1 MNRAVLD
8 NYHFSYAITMADVKK
23 VVEYCKVTGY
33 CAHDYETSG
42 HHSSNP
48 NGFPTCI
55 SIAFQPG
62 YAYVIPL
69 AHKDSPNKKGNKW
82 LKILKYIGREL
93 IQNDR
98 ITKVAHNFKF
108 EHGWWLKYGI
118 KPRGVILDTMLLKYL
133 LNEQRPHDLK
143 SLAYSFFP
151 EYANYS
157 IKGEETERT
166 PEDTVK
172 FWTNVPLETLA
183 PYNALDSDLCLRLA
197 IYLESRVRELG
208 FYQLY
213 RNLLEMAS
221 YNLAEVESRGYW
233 VDRPYLDGLV
243 ESYKI
248 KIEEAE
254 KKMYSVPSLVKYNKK
269 RLKAAKKALLGNL
282 LEQIEIKTNE
292 LDETE
297 DKRKASSLQRS
308 ITNLQKKYDNYSA
321 GVGITKSDQKTLEP
335 LNLKS
340 VKQLIDFLYYSKYG
354 LKLPIIKY
362 TEDKKTKKPT
372 NNPATSEDVLLE
384 LREKDETGFIDTLLK
399 YREMTKLYSTYIV
412 GIRDV
417 LNPDNTLHGS
427 FLIHGCV
434 TEDTVLVGK
443 ERDIVIGDIAPKEVG
458 VKDVVKDNIYV
469 LTHAGTW
476 EQVTHTINKGVL
488 DTYRVTTDRG
498 DVLECTKYHKLL
510 TPRGFKPL
518 WKIAKYDLDVI
529 MHDVSRLDIQPV
541 EVGKKYGEVVFKEIP
556 NWPGYL
562 ASSEGKIFSVK
573 IPGAQGMLDY
583 NNPHEM
589 VPRVQKSGN
598 RLHSRVGLRNGTGIK
613 KMLPVSRLVWSA
625 FNNASIPDGYVIDHI
640 DCNPLNNIPENLQC
654 ITYSE
659 NTKRAYKNTR
669 TAFTNGAINGKTV
682 LDTQTVG
689 QILLDH
695 REGLTQGQIVEKY
708 GISQAQVRR
717 VINGESWKYIYLTK
731 IRVEYIGKKTIMDL
745 SVNDKHSYVT
755 RSNYVSCNTVTGRLS
770 SRNPNLQNMPRDT
783 TASDIKQMFVCPPGK
798 VMMQLDYSAAEF
810 RVVAGWSQDK
820 QMLEWFR
827 VGHDIHLATACKKY
841 GEDYDEINK
850 IYSNE
855 DDPNYKE
862 WKVKRKQAKCYSGD
876 TEILTPTGWQRLD
889 SYDGKSLVAQY
900 NFDTEE
906 ISWVKPSAYGKVLSK
921 DNYTYKSRTVSLD
934 VTSTHKTL
942 FVTRYQKKVRTDFKN
957 LVNKSGYMPVAGK
970 VNFKFEDENL
980 TRFLAM
986 FTADGNTKN
995 QWEKIRFGF
1004 SKEHKANRCRE
1015 LLALCNIDYTE
1026 ALRNGKHYFCI
1037 IKKTNQ
1043 PLYQWLSKWVSRDKE
1058 LSWECLS
1065 HISGKIYLEEAQYWD
1080 SNISDKTG
1088 YVSFS
1093 TVVKQTAQVMQALG
1107 HMNGIMVSFSETRVG
1122 DRIRYHLGY
1131 NLRRDTHLTRVD
1143 LNNSILTK
1151 TEGGR
1156 DMWGVTVDDH
1166 NLLVRKDNKIV
1177 LSGNTIGFGIL
1188 YQQGPNHLKE
1198 SLSTDKHKAT
1208 KEEALEFLEEW
1219 FEIFP
1224 GVKRFVNKQMK
1235 FAEKHGYVL
1244 SPFGRKRRLPD
1255 AKNKRDR
1262 GKHAKALRDAINAPI
1277 QGTASDFALF
1287 SSILIREKIMRGE
1300 LPSSIE
1306 QIGTIHDSLMFY
1318 LDPKDMNDKVVDQ
1331 LFDICRDPDTQKYFG
1346 FKLKGITM
1354 AVDFELGLRW
1364 SKLRGYERGTDYSE
1378 VYKECYI
1385 PYWWENKETR
1395 ELQGR

>member
-1 MNRAVLD
+1 MNKSVLD

-221 YNLAEVESRGYW
+221 YNLSEVESRGYW

-340 VKQLIDFLYYSKYG
+340 VKQLIDFLYYNRYG

-510 TPRGFKPL
+510 TPRGFKPI

-613 KMLPVSRLVWSA
+613 KMLPVSRLVGSA

-862 WKVKRKQAKCYSGD
+862 WKVKRKQAK
-876 TEILTPTGWQRLD
+876 
-889 SYDGKSLVAQY
+889 
-900 NFDTEE
+900 
-906 ISWVKPSAYGKVLSK
+906 
-921 DNYTYKSRTVSLD
+921 
-934 VTSTHKTL
+934 
-942 FVTRYQKKVRTDFKN
+942 
-957 LVNKSGYMPVAGK
+957 
-970 VNFKFEDENL
+970 
-980 TRFLAM
+980 
-986 FTADGNTKN
+986 
-995 QWEKIRFGF
+995 
-1004 SKEHKANRCRE
+1004 
-1015 LLALCNIDYTE
+1015 
-1026 ALRNGKHYFCI
+1026 
-1037 IKKTNQ
+1037 
-1043 PLYQWLSKWVSRDKE
+1043 
-1058 LSWECLS
+1058 
-1065 HISGKIYLEEAQYWD
+1065 
-1080 SNISDKTG
+1080 
-1088 YVSFS
+1088 
-1093 TVVKQTAQVMQALG
+1093 
-1107 HMNGIMVSFSETRVG
+1107 
-1122 DRIRYHLGY
+1122 
-1131 NLRRDTHLTRVD
+1131 
-1143 LNNSILTK
+1143 
-1151 TEGGR
+1151 
-1156 DMWGVTVDDH
+1156 
-1166 NLLVRKDNKIV
+1166 
-1177 LSGNTIGFGIL
+1177 TIGFGIL

-1378 VYKECYI
+1378 VYKECYT

-1395 ELQGR
+1395 ELHGR

>member
-1 MNRAVLD
+1 MDKSVLD

-221 YNLAEVESRGYW
+221 YNLSEVESRGYW

-340 VKQLIDFLYYSKYG
+340 VKQLIDFLYYNRYG

-510 TPRGFKPL
+510 TPRGFKPI

-598 RLHSRVGLRNGTGIK
+598 GLHSRVELRNGTGIK

-659 NTKRAYKNTR
+659 NIKRAYKNTR

-862 WKVKRKQAKCYSGD
+862 WKVKRKQAK
-876 TEILTPTGWQRLD
+876 
-889 SYDGKSLVAQY
+889 
-900 NFDTEE
+900 
-906 ISWVKPSAYGKVLSK
+906 
-921 DNYTYKSRTVSLD
+921 
-934 VTSTHKTL
+934 
-942 FVTRYQKKVRTDFKN
+942 
-957 LVNKSGYMPVAGK
+957 
-970 VNFKFEDENL
+970 
-980 TRFLAM
+980 
-986 FTADGNTKN
+986 
-995 QWEKIRFGF
+995 
-1004 SKEHKANRCRE
+1004 
-1015 LLALCNIDYTE
+1015 
-1026 ALRNGKHYFCI
+1026 
-1037 IKKTNQ
+1037 
-1043 PLYQWLSKWVSRDKE
+1043 
-1058 LSWECLS
+1058 
-1065 HISGKIYLEEAQYWD
+1065 
-1080 SNISDKTG
+1080 
-1088 YVSFS
+1088 
-1093 TVVKQTAQVMQALG
+1093 
-1107 HMNGIMVSFSETRVG
+1107 
-1122 DRIRYHLGY
+1122 
-1131 NLRRDTHLTRVD
+1131 
-1143 LNNSILTK
+1143 
-1151 TEGGR
+1151 
-1156 DMWGVTVDDH
+1156 
-1166 NLLVRKDNKIV
+1166 
-1177 LSGNTIGFGIL
+1177 TIGFGIL

-1224 GVKRFVNKQMK
+1224 GVKRFVKKQMK

-1378 VYKECYI
+1378 VYKECYT

-1395 ELQGR
+1395 ELHGR

>member
-1 MNRAVLD
+1 MNKDVLD
-8 NYHFSYAITMADVKK
+8 NYHFSWAKTMADVKK
-23 VVEYCKVTGY
+23 VVKYCKMTGY

-42 HHSSNP
+42 HLSSDHR
-48 NGFPTCI
+48 GYPTCI

-69 AHKDSPNKKGNKW
+69 AHKDSPLRKGNKW
-82 LKILKYIGREL
+82 KRILKYIGREL

-98 ITKVAHNFKF
+98 IVKVAHNFKF

-118 KPRGVILDTMLLKYL
+118 RPRGVILDTMLMKYL
-133 LNEQRPHDLK
+133 LNEKRPHDLK

-151 EYANYS
+151 QYANYS
-157 IKGEETERT
+157 IKGEDTERT
-166 PEDTVK
+166 PEEVVQ
-172 FWTNVPLETLA
+172 FWSNVPLETLA

-197 IYLESRVRELG
+197 IYLEQRIRECG

-221 YNLAEVESRGYW
+221 YNLAEVESRGYL
-233 VDRPYLDGLV
+233 VDRPYLDGLC
-243 ESYKI
+243 ESYKT

-254 KKMYSVPSLVKYNKK
+254 AKMYAVPSLIKYNKK
-269 RLKAAKKALLGNL
+269 RVKAAKKTLLDGL

-292 LDETE
+292 LDSTT
-297 DKRKASSLQRS
+297 DKKKLGSLQRS

-321 GVGITKSDQKTLEP
+321 GVGLTKKDKESLQP

-340 VKQLIDFLYYSKYG
+340 VKQLIDFLYYNKYG
-354 LKLPIIKY
+354 LRLPIIKY

-372 NNPATSEDVLLE
+372 KNPATSEDVLLE
-384 LREKDETGFIDTLLK
+384 LKDKDETGFIETLLK
-399 YREMTKLYSTYIV
+399 YREITKLYSTYIV
-412 GIRDV
+412 GIRDI

-510 TPRGFKPL
+510 TPRGFKPI

-783 TASDIKQMFVCPPGK
+783 TAKDIKYMFVCPKGK
-798 VMMQLDYSAAEF
+798 VMMQLDYSQAEL

-841 GEDYDEINK
+841 KISYEDAYK

-855 DDPNYKE
+855 DDPDFKI
-862 WKVKRKQAKCYSGD
+862 WKVRRKQAK
-876 TEILTPTGWQRLD
+876 
-889 SYDGKSLVAQY
+889 
-900 NFDTEE
+900 
-906 ISWVKPSAYGKVLSK
+906 
-921 DNYTYKSRTVSLD
+921 
-934 VTSTHKTL
+934 
-942 FVTRYQKKVRTDFKN
+942 
-957 LVNKSGYMPVAGK
+957 
-970 VNFKFEDENL
+970 
-980 TRFLAM
+980 
-986 FTADGNTKN
+986 
-995 QWEKIRFGF
+995 
-1004 SKEHKANRCRE
+1004 
-1015 LLALCNIDYTE
+1015 
-1026 ALRNGKHYFCI
+1026 
-1037 IKKTNQ
+1037 
-1043 PLYQWLSKWVSRDKE
+1043 
-1058 LSWECLS
+1058 
-1065 HISGKIYLEEAQYWD
+1065 
-1080 SNISDKTG
+1080 
-1088 YVSFS
+1088 
-1093 TVVKQTAQVMQALG
+1093 
-1107 HMNGIMVSFSETRVG
+1107 
-1122 DRIRYHLGY
+1122 
-1131 NLRRDTHLTRVD
+1131 
-1143 LNNSILTK
+1143 
-1151 TEGGR
+1151 
-1156 DMWGVTVDDH
+1156 
-1166 NLLVRKDNKIV
+1166 
-1177 LSGNTIGFGIL
+1177 TIGFGVL

-1198 SLSTDKHKAT
+1198 SLSTPDHKAT
-1208 KEEALEFLEEW
+1208 KEEAIEFLDEW
-1219 FEIFP
+1219 FDTFP
-1224 GVKRFVNKQMK
+1224 RIRKFVKKQQK
-1235 FAEKHGYVL
+1235 FAEEHGYIV
-1244 SPFGRKRRLPD
+1244 SPFGRKRRLPE
-1255 AKNKRDR
+1255 ARNKREQ
-1262 GKHAKALRDAINAPI
+1262 GKYAKALRDAVNAPI

-1287 SSILIREKIMRGE
+1287 SSILIREQIMQGK
-1300 LPSSIE
+1300 LPASIE

-1318 LDPKDMNDKVVDQ
+1318 LDPKDMNDEVVDH
-1331 LFDICRDPDTQKYFG
+1331 LFNICKDPDTQKYFG

-1364 SKLRGYERGTDYSE
+1364 SKLKGYKRGTDYAE
-1378 VYKECYI
+1378 VYKDCYI
-1385 PYWWENKETR
+1385 DHWWENKEIVA
-1395 ELQGR
+1395 LQEAT

>member
-1 MNRAVLD
+1 MNKSVLD

-221 YNLAEVESRGYW
+221 YNLSEVESRGYW

-308 ITNLQKKYDNYSA
+308 ISNLQKKYDNYSA

-340 VKQLIDFLYYSKYG
+340 VKQLIDFLYYNRYG

-427 FLIHGCV
+427 FLIHG
-434 TEDTVLVGK
+434 
-443 ERDIVIGDIAPKEVG
+443 
-458 VKDVVKDNIYV
+458 
-469 LTHAGTW
+469 
-476 EQVTHTINKGVL
+476 
-488 DTYRVTTDRG
+488 
-498 DVLECTKYHKLL
+498 
-510 TPRGFKPL
+510 
-518 WKIAKYDLDVI
+518 
-529 MHDVSRLDIQPV
+529 
-541 EVGKKYGEVVFKEIP
+541 
-556 NWPGYL
+556 
-562 ASSEGKIFSVK
+562 
-573 IPGAQGMLDY
+573 
-583 NNPHEM
+583 
-589 VPRVQKSGN
+589 
-598 RLHSRVGLRNGTGIK
+598 
-613 KMLPVSRLVWSA
+613 
-625 FNNASIPDGYVIDHI
+625 
-640 DCNPLNNIPENLQC
+640 
-654 ITYSE
+654 
-659 NTKRAYKNTR
+659 
-669 TAFTNGAINGKTV
+669 
-682 LDTQTVG
+682 
-689 QILLDH
+689 
-695 REGLTQGQIVEKY
+695 
-708 GISQAQVRR
+708 
-717 VINGESWKYIYLTK
+717 
-731 IRVEYIGKKTIMDL
+731 
-745 SVNDKHSYVT
+745 
-755 RSNYVSCNTVTGRLS
+755 TVTGRLS

-862 WKVKRKQAKCYSGD
+862 WKVKRKQAK
-876 TEILTPTGWQRLD
+876 
-889 SYDGKSLVAQY
+889 
-900 NFDTEE
+900 
-906 ISWVKPSAYGKVLSK
+906 
-921 DNYTYKSRTVSLD
+921 
-934 VTSTHKTL
+934 
-942 FVTRYQKKVRTDFKN
+942 
-957 LVNKSGYMPVAGK
+957 
-970 VNFKFEDENL
+970 
-980 TRFLAM
+980 
-986 FTADGNTKN
+986 
-995 QWEKIRFGF
+995 
-1004 SKEHKANRCRE
+1004 
-1015 LLALCNIDYTE
+1015 
-1026 ALRNGKHYFCI
+1026 
-1037 IKKTNQ
+1037 
-1043 PLYQWLSKWVSRDKE
+1043 
-1058 LSWECLS
+1058 
-1065 HISGKIYLEEAQYWD
+1065 
-1080 SNISDKTG
+1080 
-1088 YVSFS
+1088 
-1093 TVVKQTAQVMQALG
+1093 
-1107 HMNGIMVSFSETRVG
+1107 
-1122 DRIRYHLGY
+1122 
-1131 NLRRDTHLTRVD
+1131 
-1143 LNNSILTK
+1143 
-1151 TEGGR
+1151 
-1156 DMWGVTVDDH
+1156 
-1166 NLLVRKDNKIV
+1166 
-1177 LSGNTIGFGIL
+1177 TIGFGIL

-1224 GVKRFVNKQMK
+1224 GVKRFVKKQMK

-1255 AKNKRDR
+1255 AKNRRDR

-1378 VYKECYI
+1378 VYKECYT

-1395 ELQGR
+1395 ELHGR

>member
-1 MNRAVLD
+1 MNKDVLD
-8 NYHFSYAITMADVKK
+8 NYHFSWAKTMADVKK
-23 VVEYCKVTGY
+23 VVKYCKMTGY

-42 HHSSNP
+42 HHSSDHR
-48 NGFPTCI
+48 GYPTCI

-69 AHKDSPNKKGNKW
+69 AHKDSPLRKGNKW
-82 LKILKYIGREL
+82 KRVLKYIGREL

-98 ITKVAHNFKF
+98 IVKVAHNFKF

-118 KPRGVILDTMLLKYL
+118 RPRGVILDTMLMKYL
-133 LNEQRPHDLK
+133 LNEKRPHDLK

-151 EYANYS
+151 QYANYS
-157 IKGEETERT
+157 IKGEDTERT
-166 PEDTVK
+166 PEEVVQ
-172 FWTNVPLETLA
+172 FWSNVPLETLA

-197 IYLESRVRELG
+197 IYLEQRIRECG

-221 YNLAEVESRGYW
+221 YNLAEVESRGYL
-233 VDRPYLDGLV
+233 VDRPYLDGLC

-254 KKMYSVPSLVKYNKK
+254 AKMYAVPSLVKYNKK
-269 RLKAAKKALLGNL
+269 RVKAAKKALLEGI

-292 LDETE
+292 LDNTT
-297 DKRKASSLQRS
+297 DKKKLGSLQRS

-321 GVGITKSDQKTLEP
+321 GVGLTKKDKESLQP

-340 VKQLIDFLYYSKYG
+340 VKQLIDFLYYNKYG
-354 LKLPIIKY
+354 LRLPIIKY

-372 NNPATSEDVLLE
+372 KNPATSEDVLLE
-384 LREKDETGFIDTLLK
+384 LKDKDETGFIETLLK
-399 YREMTKLYSTYIV
+399 YREITKLYSTYIV
-412 GIRDV
+412 GIRDI

-427 FLIHGCV
+427 FLIHG
-434 TEDTVLVGK
+434 
-443 ERDIVIGDIAPKEVG
+443 
-458 VKDVVKDNIYV
+458 
-469 LTHAGTW
+469 
-476 EQVTHTINKGVL
+476 
-488 DTYRVTTDRG
+488 
-498 DVLECTKYHKLL
+498 
-510 TPRGFKPL
+510 
-518 WKIAKYDLDVI
+518 
-529 MHDVSRLDIQPV
+529 
-541 EVGKKYGEVVFKEIP
+541 
-556 NWPGYL
+556 
-562 ASSEGKIFSVK
+562 
-573 IPGAQGMLDY
+573 
-583 NNPHEM
+583 
-589 VPRVQKSGN
+589 
-598 RLHSRVGLRNGTGIK
+598 
-613 KMLPVSRLVWSA
+613 
-625 FNNASIPDGYVIDHI
+625 
-640 DCNPLNNIPENLQC
+640 
-654 ITYSE
+654 
-659 NTKRAYKNTR
+659 
-669 TAFTNGAINGKTV
+669 
-682 LDTQTVG
+682 
-689 QILLDH
+689 
-695 REGLTQGQIVEKY
+695 
-708 GISQAQVRR
+708 
-717 VINGESWKYIYLTK
+717 
-731 IRVEYIGKKTIMDL
+731 
-745 SVNDKHSYVT
+745 
-755 RSNYVSCNTVTGRLS
+755 TVTGRLS

-783 TASDIKQMFVCPPGK
+783 TAKDIKYMFVCPKGK
-798 VMMQLDYSAAEF
+798 VMMQLDYSQAEL

-841 GEDYDEINK
+841 KISYEDAYK

-855 DDPNYKE
+855 DDPNYKT
-862 WKVKRKQAKCYSGD
+862 WKVRRKQAKCYSGD

-906 ISWVKPSAYGKVLSK
+906 ISWVKPSAYGKVISK
-921 DNYTYKSRTVSLD
+921 NNYTYKSRTVSLD

-942 FVTRYQKKVRTDFKN
+942 FVTRHQKKIRTDFKN

-970 VNFKFEDENL
+970 VNFEFEDENL

-986 FTADGNTKN
+986 FTADGNIKN

-1026 ALRNGKHYFCI
+1026 AIRNGKHYFCI

-1043 PLYQWLSKWVSRDKE
+1043 PLYQWLSNWVSMGKE

-1080 SNISDKTG
+1080 SNISNKTG

-1093 TVVKQTAQVMQALG
+1093 TVVKQTAQVMQAMG
-1107 HMNGIMVSFSETRVG
+1107 HMNGIMVSFSETKVG
-1122 DRIRYHLGY
+1122 DRTRYHLGY

-1177 LSGNTIGFGIL
+1177 LSGNTIGFGVL

-1198 SLSTDKHKAT
+1198 SLSTPDHKAT
-1208 KEEALEFLEEW
+1208 KEEAIEFLDEW
-1219 FEIFP
+1219 FDTFP
-1224 GVKRFVNKQMK
+1224 RIRKFVKKQQK
-1235 FAEKHGYVL
+1235 FAEEHGYVV
-1244 SPFGRKRRLPD
+1244 SPFGRKRRLPE
-1255 AKNKRDR
+1255 ARNKREQ
-1262 GKHAKALRDAINAPI
+1262 GKYAKALRDAVNAPI

-1287 SSILIREKIMRGE
+1287 SSILIREQIMQGK
-1300 LPSSIE
+1300 LPASIE
-1306 QIGTIHDSLMFY
+1306 QIGTIHDSIMFY
-1318 LDPKDMNDKVVDQ
+1318 LDPKDMNDEVVDH
-1331 LFDICRDPDTQKYFG
+1331 LFNICKDPDTQKYFG

-1364 SKLRGYERGTDYSE
+1364 SKLKGYKRGTDYAE
-1378 VYKECYI
+1378 VYKDCYI
-1385 PYWWENKETR
+1385 DHWWENKEIVA
-1395 ELQGR
+1395 LQEAS

>member
-1 MNRAVLD
+1 
-8 NYHFSYAITMADVKK
+8 MADVKK
-23 VVEYCKVTGY
+23 VVKYCKMTGY

-42 HHSSNP
+42 HHSSDHR
-48 NGFPTCI
+48 GYPTCI

-69 AHKDSPNKKGNKW
+69 AHKDSPLRKGNKW
-82 LKILKYIGREL
+82 KRVLKYIGREL

-98 ITKVAHNFKF
+98 IVKVAHNFKF

-118 KPRGVILDTMLLKYL
+118 RPRGVILDTMLMKYL
-133 LNEQRPHDLK
+133 LNEKRPHDLK

-151 EYANYS
+151 QYANYS
-157 IKGEETERT
+157 IKGEDTERT
-166 PEDTVK
+166 PEEVVQ
-172 FWTNVPLETLA
+172 FWSNVPLETLA
-183 PYNALDSDLCLRLA
+183 PYNALDSDLCLRLS
-197 IYLESRVRELG
+197 IYLEQRIRECG

-221 YNLAEVESRGYW
+221 YNLAEVESRGYL
-233 VDRPYLDGLV
+233 VDRPYLDGLC

-254 KKMYSVPSLVKYNKK
+254 AKMYAVPSLVKYNKK
-269 RLKAAKKALLGNL
+269 RVKAAKKALLDGL

-292 LDETE
+292 LDNTT
-297 DKRKASSLQRS
+297 DKKKLGSLQRS

-321 GVGITKSDQKTLEP
+321 GVGLTKKDKESLQP

-340 VKQLIDFLYYSKYG
+340 VKQLIDFLYYNKYG
-354 LKLPIIKY
+354 LRLPIIKY

-372 NNPATSEDVLLE
+372 KNPATSEDVLLE
-384 LREKDETGFIDTLLK
+384 LKDKDETGFIETLLK
-399 YREMTKLYSTYIV
+399 YREITKLYSTYIV
-412 GIRDV
+412 GIRDI

-427 FLIHGCV
+427 FLIHG
-434 TEDTVLVGK
+434 
-443 ERDIVIGDIAPKEVG
+443 
-458 VKDVVKDNIYV
+458 
-469 LTHAGTW
+469 
-476 EQVTHTINKGVL
+476 
-488 DTYRVTTDRG
+488 
-498 DVLECTKYHKLL
+498 
-510 TPRGFKPL
+510 
-518 WKIAKYDLDVI
+518 
-529 MHDVSRLDIQPV
+529 
-541 EVGKKYGEVVFKEIP
+541 
-556 NWPGYL
+556 
-562 ASSEGKIFSVK
+562 
-573 IPGAQGMLDY
+573 
-583 NNPHEM
+583 
-589 VPRVQKSGN
+589 
-598 RLHSRVGLRNGTGIK
+598 
-613 KMLPVSRLVWSA
+613 
-625 FNNASIPDGYVIDHI
+625 
-640 DCNPLNNIPENLQC
+640 
-654 ITYSE
+654 
-659 NTKRAYKNTR
+659 
-669 TAFTNGAINGKTV
+669 
-682 LDTQTVG
+682 
-689 QILLDH
+689 
-695 REGLTQGQIVEKY
+695 
-708 GISQAQVRR
+708 
-717 VINGESWKYIYLTK
+717 
-731 IRVEYIGKKTIMDL
+731 
-745 SVNDKHSYVT
+745 
-755 RSNYVSCNTVTGRLS
+755 TVTGRLS

-783 TASDIKQMFVCPPGK
+783 TAKDIKYMFVCPKGK
-798 VMMQLDYSAAEF
+798 VMMQLDYSQAEL

-841 GEDYDEINK
+841 KISYEDAYK

-855 DDPNYKE
+855 DDPNYKT
-862 WKVKRKQAKCYSGD
+862 WKVRRKQAKCYSGD

-906 ISWVKPSAYGKVLSK
+906 ISWVKPSAYGKVISK
-921 DNYTYKSRTVSLD
+921 NNYTYKSRTVSLD

-942 FVTRYQKKVRTDFKN
+942 FVTRHQKKIRTDFKN

-970 VNFKFEDENL
+970 VNFEFEDENL

-986 FTADGNTKN
+986 FTADGNIKN

-1026 ALRNGKHYFCI
+1026 AIRNGKHYFCI

-1043 PLYQWLSKWVSRDKE
+1043 PLYQWLSNWVSMGKE

-1080 SNISDKTG
+1080 SNISNKTG

-1093 TVVKQTAQVMQALG
+1093 TVVKQTAQVMQAMG
-1107 HMNGIMVSFSETRVG
+1107 HMNGIMVSFSETKVG
-1122 DRIRYHLGY
+1122 DRTRYHLGY

-1177 LSGNTIGFGIL
+1177 LSGNTIGFGVL

-1198 SLSTDKHKAT
+1198 SLSTPDHKAT
-1208 KEEALEFLEEW
+1208 KEEAIEFLDEW
-1219 FEIFP
+1219 FDTFP
-1224 GVKRFVNKQMK
+1224 RIRKFVKKQQK
-1235 FAEKHGYVL
+1235 FAEEHGYVV
-1244 SPFGRKRRLPD
+1244 SPFGRKRRLPE
-1255 AKNKRDR
+1255 ARNKREQ
-1262 GKHAKALRDAINAPI
+1262 GKYAKALRDAVNAPI

-1287 SSILIREKIMRGE
+1287 SSILIREQIMQGK
-1300 LPSSIE
+1300 LPASIE
-1306 QIGTIHDSLMFY
+1306 QIGTIHDSIMFY
-1318 LDPKDMNDKVVDQ
+1318 LDPKDMNDEVVDH
-1331 LFDICRDPDTQKYFG
+1331 LFNICKDPDTQKYFG

-1364 SKLRGYERGTDYSE
+1364 SKLKGYKRGTDYAE
-1378 VYKECYI
+1378 VYKDCYI
-1385 PYWWENKETR
+1385 DHWWENKEIVA
-1395 ELQGR
+1395 LQEAS

>member
-1 MNRAVLD
+1 MNKSVLD

-221 YNLAEVESRGYW
+221 YNLSEVESRGYW

-340 VKQLIDFLYYSKYG
+340 VKQLIDFLYYNRYG

-510 TPRGFKPL
+510 TPRGFKPI

-529 MHDVSRLDIQPV
+529 MHDVSRLNIQPV

-659 NTKRAYKNTR
+659 NIKRAYKNTR

-862 WKVKRKQAKCYSGD
+862 WKVKRKQAK
-876 TEILTPTGWQRLD
+876 
-889 SYDGKSLVAQY
+889 
-900 NFDTEE
+900 
-906 ISWVKPSAYGKVLSK
+906 
-921 DNYTYKSRTVSLD
+921 
-934 VTSTHKTL
+934 
-942 FVTRYQKKVRTDFKN
+942 
-957 LVNKSGYMPVAGK
+957 
-970 VNFKFEDENL
+970 
-980 TRFLAM
+980 
-986 FTADGNTKN
+986 
-995 QWEKIRFGF
+995 
-1004 SKEHKANRCRE
+1004 
-1015 LLALCNIDYTE
+1015 
-1026 ALRNGKHYFCI
+1026 
-1037 IKKTNQ
+1037 
-1043 PLYQWLSKWVSRDKE
+1043 
-1058 LSWECLS
+1058 
-1065 HISGKIYLEEAQYWD
+1065 
-1080 SNISDKTG
+1080 
-1088 YVSFS
+1088 
-1093 TVVKQTAQVMQALG
+1093 
-1107 HMNGIMVSFSETRVG
+1107 
-1122 DRIRYHLGY
+1122 
-1131 NLRRDTHLTRVD
+1131 
-1143 LNNSILTK
+1143 
-1151 TEGGR
+1151 
-1156 DMWGVTVDDH
+1156 
-1166 NLLVRKDNKIV
+1166 
-1177 LSGNTIGFGIL
+1177 TIGFGIL

-1224 GVKRFVNKQMK
+1224 GVKRFVKKQMK

-1378 VYKECYI
+1378 VYKECYT

>member
-1 MNRAVLD
+1 MNKDVLD
-8 NYHFSYAITMADVKK
+8 NYHFSWAKTMADVKK
-23 VVEYCKVTGY
+23 VVKYCKMTGY

-42 HHSSNP
+42 HLSSDHR
-48 NGFPTCI
+48 GYPTCI

-69 AHKDSPNKKGNKW
+69 AHKDSPLRKGNKW
-82 LKILKYIGREL
+82 KRILKYIGREL

-98 ITKVAHNFKF
+98 IVKVAHNFKF

-118 KPRGVILDTMLLKYL
+118 RPRGVILDTMLMKYL
-133 LNEQRPHDLK
+133 LNEKRPHDLK

-151 EYANYS
+151 QYANYS
-157 IKGEETERT
+157 IKGEDTERT
-166 PEDTVK
+166 PEEVVQ
-172 FWTNVPLETLA
+172 FWSNVPLETLA

-197 IYLESRVRELG
+197 IYLEQRIRECG

-221 YNLAEVESRGYW
+221 YNLAEVESRGYL
-233 VDRPYLDGLV
+233 VDRPYLDGLC
-243 ESYKI
+243 ESYKT

-254 KKMYSVPSLVKYNKK
+254 AKMYAVPSLVKYNKK
-269 RLKAAKKALLGNL
+269 RVKAAKKALLDGL

-292 LDETE
+292 LDSTT
-297 DKRKASSLQRS
+297 DKKKLGSLQRS

-321 GVGITKSDQKTLEP
+321 GVGLTKKDKESLQP

-340 VKQLIDFLYYSKYG
+340 VKQLIDFLYYNKYG
-354 LKLPIIKY
+354 LRLPIIKY

-372 NNPATSEDVLLE
+372 KNPATSEDVLLE
-384 LREKDETGFIDTLLK
+384 LKDKDETGFIETLLK
-399 YREMTKLYSTYIV
+399 YREITKLYSTYIV
-412 GIRDV
+412 GIRDI

-510 TPRGFKPL
+510 TPRGFKPI

-783 TASDIKQMFVCPPGK
+783 TAKDIKYMFVCPKGK
-798 VMMQLDYSAAEF
+798 VMMQLDYSQAEL

-841 GEDYDEINK
+841 KISYEDAYK

-855 DDPNYKE
+855 DDPDFKI
-862 WKVKRKQAKCYSGD
+862 WKVRRKQAK
-876 TEILTPTGWQRLD
+876 
-889 SYDGKSLVAQY
+889 
-900 NFDTEE
+900 
-906 ISWVKPSAYGKVLSK
+906 
-921 DNYTYKSRTVSLD
+921 
-934 VTSTHKTL
+934 
-942 FVTRYQKKVRTDFKN
+942 
-957 LVNKSGYMPVAGK
+957 
-970 VNFKFEDENL
+970 
-980 TRFLAM
+980 
-986 FTADGNTKN
+986 
-995 QWEKIRFGF
+995 
-1004 SKEHKANRCRE
+1004 
-1015 LLALCNIDYTE
+1015 
-1026 ALRNGKHYFCI
+1026 
-1037 IKKTNQ
+1037 
-1043 PLYQWLSKWVSRDKE
+1043 
-1058 LSWECLS
+1058 
-1065 HISGKIYLEEAQYWD
+1065 
-1080 SNISDKTG
+1080 
-1088 YVSFS
+1088 
-1093 TVVKQTAQVMQALG
+1093 
-1107 HMNGIMVSFSETRVG
+1107 
-1122 DRIRYHLGY
+1122 
-1131 NLRRDTHLTRVD
+1131 
-1143 LNNSILTK
+1143 
-1151 TEGGR
+1151 
-1156 DMWGVTVDDH
+1156 
-1166 NLLVRKDNKIV
+1166 
-1177 LSGNTIGFGIL
+1177 TIGFGVL

-1198 SLSTDKHKAT
+1198 SLSTPDHKAT
-1208 KEEALEFLEEW
+1208 KEEAIEFLDEW
-1219 FEIFP
+1219 FDTFP
-1224 GVKRFVNKQMK
+1224 RIRKFVKKQQR
-1235 FAEKHGYVL
+1235 FAEEHGYVV
-1244 SPFGRKRRLPD
+1244 SPFGRKRRLPE
-1255 AKNKRDR
+1255 ARNKREQ
-1262 GKHAKALRDAINAPI
+1262 GKYAKALRDAVNAPI

-1287 SSILIREKIMRGE
+1287 SSILIREQIMQGK
-1300 LPSSIE
+1300 LPASIE

-1318 LDPKDMNDKVVDQ
+1318 LDPKDMNDEVVDH
-1331 LFDICRDPDTQKYFG
+1331 LFNICKDPDTQKYFG

-1364 SKLRGYERGTDYSE
+1364 SKLKGYKRGTDYAE
-1378 VYKECYI
+1378 VYKDCYI
-1385 PYWWENKETR
+1385 DHWWENKEIVA
-1395 ELQGR
+1395 LQEAT

>member
-1 MNRAVLD
+1 MNKSVLD

-172 FWTNVPLETLA
+172 FWSNVPLETLA

-221 YNLAEVESRGYW
+221 YNLSEVESRGYW

-292 LDETE
+292 LYGTE

-308 ITNLQKKYDNYSA
+308 INNLQKKYDNYSA

-372 NNPATSEDVLLE
+372 KNPATSEDVLLE

-458 VKDVVKDNIYV
+458 IKDVVKDNIYV

-510 TPRGFKPL
+510 TPQGFKPI
-518 WKIAKYDLDVI
+518 WKIAKHDLDVI

-573 IPGAQGMLDY
+573 IPGAHGMLDY

-598 RLHSRVGLRNGTGIK
+598 RLHSRVGLRNGTGTK

-669 TAFTNGAINGKTV
+669 TAFTNRAINGQTV

-731 IRVEYIGKKTIMDL
+731 IRVEYIGKKIIMDL

-755 RSNYVSCNTVTGRLS
+755 RSNYVSCNTITGRLS

-841 GEDYDEINK
+841 GEDYGEINK

-862 WKVKRKQAKCYSGD
+862 WKVKRKQAK
-876 TEILTPTGWQRLD
+876 
-889 SYDGKSLVAQY
+889 
-900 NFDTEE
+900 
-906 ISWVKPSAYGKVLSK
+906 
-921 DNYTYKSRTVSLD
+921 
-934 VTSTHKTL
+934 
-942 FVTRYQKKVRTDFKN
+942 
-957 LVNKSGYMPVAGK
+957 
-970 VNFKFEDENL
+970 
-980 TRFLAM
+980 
-986 FTADGNTKN
+986 
-995 QWEKIRFGF
+995 
-1004 SKEHKANRCRE
+1004 
-1015 LLALCNIDYTE
+1015 
-1026 ALRNGKHYFCI
+1026 
-1037 IKKTNQ
+1037 
-1043 PLYQWLSKWVSRDKE
+1043 
-1058 LSWECLS
+1058 
-1065 HISGKIYLEEAQYWD
+1065 
-1080 SNISDKTG
+1080 
-1088 YVSFS
+1088 
-1093 TVVKQTAQVMQALG
+1093 
-1107 HMNGIMVSFSETRVG
+1107 
-1122 DRIRYHLGY
+1122 
-1131 NLRRDTHLTRVD
+1131 
-1143 LNNSILTK
+1143 
-1151 TEGGR
+1151 
-1156 DMWGVTVDDH
+1156 
-1166 NLLVRKDNKIV
+1166 
-1177 LSGNTIGFGIL
+1177 TIGFGIL

-1224 GVKRFVNKQMK
+1224 GVKKFVNKQMR

-1255 AKNKRDR
+1255 AKNMRDR

-1378 VYKECYI
+1378 VYKECYT

>member
-1 MNRAVLD
+1 MNKDVLD
-8 NYHFSYAITMADVKK
+8 NYHFSWAKTMADVKK
-23 VVEYCKVTGY
+23 VVKYCKMTGY

-42 HHSSNP
+42 HHSSDHR
-48 NGFPTCI
+48 GYPTCI

-69 AHKDSPNKKGNKW
+69 AHKDSPLRKGNKW
-82 LKILKYIGREL
+82 KRVLKYIGREL

-98 ITKVAHNFKF
+98 IVKVAHNFKF

-118 KPRGVILDTMLLKYL
+118 RPRGVILDTMLMKYL
-133 LNEQRPHDLK
+133 LNEKRPHDLK

-151 EYANYS
+151 QYANYS
-157 IKGEETERT
+157 IKGEDTERT
-166 PEDTVK
+166 PEEVVQ
-172 FWTNVPLETLA
+172 FWSNVPLETLA
-183 PYNALDSDLCLRLA
+183 PYNALDSDLCLRLS
-197 IYLESRVRELG
+197 IYLEQRIRECG

-221 YNLAEVESRGYW
+221 YNLAEVESRGYL
-233 VDRPYLDGLV
+233 VDRPYLDGLC

-254 KKMYSVPSLVKYNKK
+254 AKMYAVPSLVKYNKK
-269 RLKAAKKALLGNL
+269 RVKAAKKALLDGL

-292 LDETE
+292 LDNTT
-297 DKRKASSLQRS
+297 DKKKLGSLQRS

-321 GVGITKSDQKTLEP
+321 GVGLTKKDKESLQP

-340 VKQLIDFLYYSKYG
+340 VKQLIDFLYYNKYG
-354 LKLPIIKY
+354 LRLPIIKY

-372 NNPATSEDVLLE
+372 KNPATSEDVLLE
-384 LREKDETGFIDTLLK
+384 LKDKDETGFIETLLK
-399 YREMTKLYSTYIV
+399 YREITKLYSTYIV
-412 GIRDV
+412 GIRDI

-427 FLIHGCV
+427 FLIHG
-434 TEDTVLVGK
+434 
-443 ERDIVIGDIAPKEVG
+443 
-458 VKDVVKDNIYV
+458 
-469 LTHAGTW
+469 
-476 EQVTHTINKGVL
+476 
-488 DTYRVTTDRG
+488 
-498 DVLECTKYHKLL
+498 
-510 TPRGFKPL
+510 
-518 WKIAKYDLDVI
+518 
-529 MHDVSRLDIQPV
+529 
-541 EVGKKYGEVVFKEIP
+541 
-556 NWPGYL
+556 
-562 ASSEGKIFSVK
+562 
-573 IPGAQGMLDY
+573 
-583 NNPHEM
+583 
-589 VPRVQKSGN
+589 
-598 RLHSRVGLRNGTGIK
+598 
-613 KMLPVSRLVWSA
+613 
-625 FNNASIPDGYVIDHI
+625 
-640 DCNPLNNIPENLQC
+640 
-654 ITYSE
+654 
-659 NTKRAYKNTR
+659 
-669 TAFTNGAINGKTV
+669 
-682 LDTQTVG
+682 
-689 QILLDH
+689 
-695 REGLTQGQIVEKY
+695 
-708 GISQAQVRR
+708 
-717 VINGESWKYIYLTK
+717 
-731 IRVEYIGKKTIMDL
+731 
-745 SVNDKHSYVT
+745 
-755 RSNYVSCNTVTGRLS
+755 TVTGRLS

-783 TASDIKQMFVCPPGK
+783 TAKDIKYMFVCPKGK
-798 VMMQLDYSAAEF
+798 VMMQLDYSQAEL

-841 GEDYDEINK
+841 KISYEDAYK

-855 DDPNYKE
+855 DDPNYKT
-862 WKVKRKQAKCYSGD
+862 WKVRRKQAKCYSGD

-906 ISWVKPSAYGKVLSK
+906 ISWVKPSAYGKVISK
-921 DNYTYKSRTVSLD
+921 NNYTYKSRTVSLD

-942 FVTRYQKKVRTDFKN
+942 FVTRHQKKIRTDFKN

-970 VNFKFEDENL
+970 VNFEFEDENL

-986 FTADGNTKN
+986 FTADGNIKN

-1026 ALRNGKHYFCI
+1026 AIRNGKHYFCI

-1043 PLYQWLSKWVSRDKE
+1043 PLYQWLSNWVSMGKE

-1080 SNISDKTG
+1080 SNISNKTG

-1093 TVVKQTAQVMQALG
+1093 TVVKQTAQVMQAMG
-1107 HMNGIMVSFSETRVG
+1107 HMNGIMVSFSETKVG
-1122 DRIRYHLGY
+1122 DRTRYHLGY

-1177 LSGNTIGFGIL
+1177 LSGNTIGFGVL

-1198 SLSTDKHKAT
+1198 SLSTPDHKAT
-1208 KEEALEFLEEW
+1208 KEEAIEFLDEW
-1219 FEIFP
+1219 FDTFP
-1224 GVKRFVNKQMK
+1224 RIRKFVKKQQK
-1235 FAEKHGYVL
+1235 FAEEHGYVV
-1244 SPFGRKRRLPD
+1244 SPFGRKRRLPE
-1255 AKNKRDR
+1255 ARNKREQ
-1262 GKHAKALRDAINAPI
+1262 GKYAKALRDAVNAPI

-1287 SSILIREKIMRGE
+1287 SSILIREQIMQGK
-1300 LPSSIE
+1300 LPASIE

-1318 LDPKDMNDKVVDQ
+1318 LDPKDMNDEVVDH
-1331 LFDICRDPDTQKYFG
+1331 LFNICKDPDTQKYFG

-1364 SKLRGYERGTDYSE
+1364 SKLKGYKRGTDYAE
-1378 VYKECYI
+1378 VYKDCYI
-1385 PYWWENKETR
+1385 DHWWENKEIVA
-1395 ELQGR
+1395 LQEAS

>member
-1 MNRAVLD
+1 MNKSVLD

-69 AHKDSPNKKGNKW
+69 AHKDSPNKKGDKW

-340 VKQLIDFLYYSKYG
+340 VKQLIDFLYYNRYG

-510 TPRGFKPL
+510 TPRGFKPI

-529 MHDVSRLDIQPV
+529 MHDVPRLDIQPV

-755 RSNYVSCNTVTGRLS
+755 RSNYMSCNTVTGRLS

-862 WKVKRKQAKCYSGD
+862 WKVKRKQAK
-876 TEILTPTGWQRLD
+876 
-889 SYDGKSLVAQY
+889 
-900 NFDTEE
+900 
-906 ISWVKPSAYGKVLSK
+906 
-921 DNYTYKSRTVSLD
+921 
-934 VTSTHKTL
+934 
-942 FVTRYQKKVRTDFKN
+942 
-957 LVNKSGYMPVAGK
+957 
-970 VNFKFEDENL
+970 
-980 TRFLAM
+980 
-986 FTADGNTKN
+986 
-995 QWEKIRFGF
+995 
-1004 SKEHKANRCRE
+1004 
-1015 LLALCNIDYTE
+1015 
-1026 ALRNGKHYFCI
+1026 
-1037 IKKTNQ
+1037 
-1043 PLYQWLSKWVSRDKE
+1043 
-1058 LSWECLS
+1058 
-1065 HISGKIYLEEAQYWD
+1065 
-1080 SNISDKTG
+1080 
-1088 YVSFS
+1088 
-1093 TVVKQTAQVMQALG
+1093 
-1107 HMNGIMVSFSETRVG
+1107 
-1122 DRIRYHLGY
+1122 
-1131 NLRRDTHLTRVD
+1131 
-1143 LNNSILTK
+1143 
-1151 TEGGR
+1151 
-1156 DMWGVTVDDH
+1156 
-1166 NLLVRKDNKIV
+1166 
-1177 LSGNTIGFGIL
+1177 TIGFGIL

-1224 GVKRFVNKQMK
+1224 GVKRFVKKQMK

-1378 VYKECYI
+1378 VYKECYT

-1395 ELQGR
+1395 ELHGR

>member
-1 MNRAVLD
+1 MNKSVLD

-172 FWTNVPLETLA
+172 FWSNVPLETLA

-221 YNLAEVESRGYW
+221 YNLSEVESRGYW

-292 LDETE
+292 LYGTE

-308 ITNLQKKYDNYSA
+308 INNLQKKYDNYSA

-372 NNPATSEDVLLE
+372 KNPATSEDVLLE

-458 VKDVVKDNIYV
+458 IKDVVKDNIYV

-510 TPRGFKPL
+510 TPQGFKPI
-518 WKIAKYDLDVI
+518 WKIAKHDLDVI

-573 IPGAQGMLDY
+573 IPGAHGMLDY

-598 RLHSRVGLRNGTGIK
+598 RLHSRVGLRNGTGTK

-669 TAFTNGAINGKTV
+669 TAFTNGAINGQTV

-731 IRVEYIGKKTIMDL
+731 IRVEYIGKKIIMDL

-755 RSNYVSCNTVTGRLS
+755 RSNYVSCNTITGRLS

-862 WKVKRKQAKCYSGD
+862 WKVKRKQAK
-876 TEILTPTGWQRLD
+876 
-889 SYDGKSLVAQY
+889 
-900 NFDTEE
+900 
-906 ISWVKPSAYGKVLSK
+906 
-921 DNYTYKSRTVSLD
+921 
-934 VTSTHKTL
+934 
-942 FVTRYQKKVRTDFKN
+942 
-957 LVNKSGYMPVAGK
+957 
-970 VNFKFEDENL
+970 
-980 TRFLAM
+980 
-986 FTADGNTKN
+986 
-995 QWEKIRFGF
+995 
-1004 SKEHKANRCRE
+1004 
-1015 LLALCNIDYTE
+1015 
-1026 ALRNGKHYFCI
+1026 
-1037 IKKTNQ
+1037 
-1043 PLYQWLSKWVSRDKE
+1043 
-1058 LSWECLS
+1058 
-1065 HISGKIYLEEAQYWD
+1065 
-1080 SNISDKTG
+1080 
-1088 YVSFS
+1088 
-1093 TVVKQTAQVMQALG
+1093 
-1107 HMNGIMVSFSETRVG
+1107 
-1122 DRIRYHLGY
+1122 
-1131 NLRRDTHLTRVD
+1131 
-1143 LNNSILTK
+1143 
-1151 TEGGR
+1151 
-1156 DMWGVTVDDH
+1156 
-1166 NLLVRKDNKIV
+1166 
-1177 LSGNTIGFGIL
+1177 TIGFGIL

-1224 GVKRFVNKQMK
+1224 GVKKFVNKQMR

-1255 AKNKRDR
+1255 AKNRRDR

-1378 VYKECYI
+1378 VYKECYT

>member
-1 MNRAVLD
+1 MNKDVLD
-8 NYHFSYAITMADVKK
+8 NYHFSWAKTMADVKK
-23 VVEYCKVTGY
+23 VVKYCKMTGC

-42 HHSSNP
+42 HLSSDHR
-48 NGFPTCI
+48 GYPTCI

-69 AHKDSPNKKGNKW
+69 AHKDSPLRKGNKW
-82 LKILKYIGREL
+82 KRILKYIGREL

-98 ITKVAHNFKF
+98 IVKVAHNFKF

-118 KPRGVILDTMLLKYL
+118 RPRGVILDTMLMKYL
-133 LNEQRPHDLK
+133 LNEKRPHDLK

-151 EYANYS
+151 QYANYS
-157 IKGEETERT
+157 IKGEDTERT
-166 PEDTVK
+166 PEEVVQ
-172 FWTNVPLETLA
+172 FWSNVPLETLA

-197 IYLESRVRELG
+197 IYLEQRIRECG

-221 YNLAEVESRGYW
+221 YNLAEVESRGYL
-233 VDRPYLDGLV
+233 VDRPYLDGLC
-243 ESYKI
+243 ESYKT

-254 KKMYSVPSLVKYNKK
+254 AKMYAVPSLIKYNKK
-269 RLKAAKKALLGNL
+269 RVKAAKKTLLDGL
-282 LEQIEIKTNE
+282 LEQIEIETNE
-292 LDETE
+292 LDSTT
-297 DKRKASSLQRS
+297 DKKKLGSLQRS

-321 GVGITKSDQKTLEP
+321 GVGLTKKDKKSLQP

-340 VKQLIDFLYYSKYG
+340 VKQLIDFLYYNKYG
-354 LKLPIIKY
+354 LRLPIIKY

-372 NNPATSEDVLLE
+372 KNPATSEDVLLE
-384 LREKDETGFIDTLLK
+384 LKDKDETGFIETLLK
-399 YREMTKLYSTYIV
+399 YREITKLYSTYIV
-412 GIRDV
+412 GIRDI

-510 TPRGFKPL
+510 TPRGFKPI

-783 TASDIKQMFVCPPGK
+783 TAKDIKYMFVCPKGK
-798 VMMQLDYSAAEF
+798 VMMQLDYSQAEL

-841 GEDYDEINK
+841 KISYEDAYK

-855 DDPNYKE
+855 DDPDFKI
-862 WKVKRKQAKCYSGD
+862 WKVRRKQAK
-876 TEILTPTGWQRLD
+876 
-889 SYDGKSLVAQY
+889 
-900 NFDTEE
+900 
-906 ISWVKPSAYGKVLSK
+906 
-921 DNYTYKSRTVSLD
+921 
-934 VTSTHKTL
+934 
-942 FVTRYQKKVRTDFKN
+942 
-957 LVNKSGYMPVAGK
+957 
-970 VNFKFEDENL
+970 
-980 TRFLAM
+980 
-986 FTADGNTKN
+986 
-995 QWEKIRFGF
+995 
-1004 SKEHKANRCRE
+1004 
-1015 LLALCNIDYTE
+1015 
-1026 ALRNGKHYFCI
+1026 
-1037 IKKTNQ
+1037 
-1043 PLYQWLSKWVSRDKE
+1043 
-1058 LSWECLS
+1058 
-1065 HISGKIYLEEAQYWD
+1065 
-1080 SNISDKTG
+1080 
-1088 YVSFS
+1088 
-1093 TVVKQTAQVMQALG
+1093 
-1107 HMNGIMVSFSETRVG
+1107 
-1122 DRIRYHLGY
+1122 
-1131 NLRRDTHLTRVD
+1131 
-1143 LNNSILTK
+1143 
-1151 TEGGR
+1151 
-1156 DMWGVTVDDH
+1156 
-1166 NLLVRKDNKIV
+1166 
-1177 LSGNTIGFGIL
+1177 TIGFGVL

-1198 SLSTDKHKAT
+1198 SLSTPDHKAT
-1208 KEEALEFLEEW
+1208 KEEAIEFLDEW
-1219 FEIFP
+1219 FDTFP
-1224 GVKRFVNKQMK
+1224 RIRKFVKKQQR
-1235 FAEKHGYVL
+1235 FAEEHGYVV
-1244 SPFGRKRRLPD
+1244 SPFGRKRRLPE
-1255 AKNKRDR
+1255 ARNKREQ
-1262 GKHAKALRDAINAPI
+1262 GKYAKALRDAVNAPI

-1287 SSILIREKIMRGE
+1287 SSILIREQIMQGK
-1300 LPSSIE
+1300 LPASIE

-1318 LDPKDMNDKVVDQ
+1318 IDPKDMNDEVVDH
-1331 LFDICRDPDTQKYFG
+1331 LFNICKDPDTQKYFG

-1364 SKLRGYERGTDYSE
+1364 SKLKGYKRGTDYAE
-1378 VYKECYI
+1378 VYKDCYI
-1385 PYWWENKETR
+1385 DHWWENKEIVA
-1395 ELQGR
+1395 LQEAT